1 MLCSSCYHVYAR
13 LTHYRPPCTLPCTTC
28 CAPRPP
34 ASNAFRGNGA
44 CSASLQRLC
53 PVTCGACRAC
63 DTPRLAM
70 IISAAA
76 ARARALSSVPL
87 SARTGV
93 HCCPL
98 RSMRCTRAA
107 VSQPL
112 RLVAGLLRNDGKEVG
127 RGSCAGHLSSVES
140 SETSPRT
147 LSRLYEYTWYVETT
161 TAPSCSSCCCCCCQ
175 PALPAL
181 LLLVL
186 VIVLQ
191 SMS

>member
-1 MLCSSCYHVYAR
+1 MLCSTCYHVYAR

-28 CAPRPP
+28 CAPPPP

-98 RSMRCTRAA
+98 RSIACDAHARRCLNLCDSLLAFSGTMERRLVVARARGIYRQSSRLRRLLELLVDYTSIRGTRPRRRRRALLAAAA
-107 VSQPL
+107 VAS
-112 RLVAGLLRNDGKEVG
+112 LLCQR
-127 RGSCAGHLSSVES
+127 
-140 SETSPRT
+140 
-147 LSRLYEYTWYVETT
+147 
-161 TAPSCSSCCCCCCQ
+161 CCCCC
-175 PALPAL
+175 
-181 LLLVL
+181 
-186 VIVLQ
+186 
-191 SMS
+191 